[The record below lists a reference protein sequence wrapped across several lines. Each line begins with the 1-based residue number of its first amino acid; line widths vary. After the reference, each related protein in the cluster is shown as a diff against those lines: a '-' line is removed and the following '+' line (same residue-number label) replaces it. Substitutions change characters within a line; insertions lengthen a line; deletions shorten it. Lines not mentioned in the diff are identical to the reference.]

1 MSDQLSLIEKL
12 GAAKR
17 VALFRPI
24 FSLGIILLSVIAAL
38 FEGIGLGFLL
48 PIIQQARGNGE
59 VSGLAEGFV
68 WAYELVGVP
77 FTLEYIIA
85 GVALVMTLRYTAS
98 FLVAWLRAMIR
109 VQYVRDIQTRAFDSA
124 LDARIGYFDEQGSD
138 EILNAIVTQSR
149 EAGNAIMRLVRIVE
163 QSILSLMYVSV
174 ALYLAPVL
182 TLAAGAILAVLTYLV
197 RYRFESGYSVGDRVA
212 EANERVQEVVQA
224 GTQGIRDVKLFGLSE
239 KFFNRFEDQVGTF
252 ARSKVTL
259 RRNQAAIQNLYQL
272 TTAVTVFV
280 LIYFAL
286 EFSSLSLAGLGVFL
300 FAMFRLSP
308 RISNL
313 NTWIYRL
320 EGDLPHL
327 LRTEQLIAEM
337 QASQEPIGGDT
348 AVPSQV
354 ERIEADSLDF
364 SYDGDEQVLDDVS
377 YSVERGE
384 FIAFVGPSGAGK
396 STIVSL
402 LARMYEPDSGEI
414 RADGTP
420 IEEFDLTEW
429 REHLSVVRQNPH
441 IFNDTLEY
449 NVRIGNRDASRSEI
463 ERACELACV
472 TEFLDD
478 LPEGYQSTLGDDG
491 VRLSGGQKQR
501 VALARALVRDV
512 DFLLLDEATSD
523 LDTNIEEDVHDGI
536 ESLDADHGLV
546 VVAHRLSTVRNADRI
561 YTMVDGRVEEVGTH
575 EELLEAEE
583 MYAELYSTDR

>member
-1 MSDQLSLIEKL
+1 MSGQLSLIEKL

-24 FSLGIILLSVIAAL
+24 FTLGIILLSVIAAIL
-38 FEGIGLGFLL
+38 EGIGLGFLL

-59 VSGLAEGFV
+59 ASGFAEGFLWV
-68 WAYELVGVP
+68 YEFVGVP

-98 FLVAWLRAMIR
+98 FLVAWLRAMLR
-109 VQYVRDIQTRAFDSA
+109 VQYVRDLQTRAYRSA
-124 LDARIGYFDEQGSD
+124 LNSRIGYFDEQGSD

-163 QSILSLMYVSV
+163 QGLLSLMYISV
-174 ALYLAPVL
+174 ALYLAPLL
-182 TLAAGAILAVLTYLV
+182 TFVAGSILAGLTYLI
-197 RYRFESGYSVGDRVA
+197 RYRLESGYSVGDRVA

-239 KFFNRFEDQVGTF
+239 KFFENFDNHIGTF
-252 ARSKVTL
+252 ARSKITL
-259 RRNQAAIQNLYQL
+259 RRNQAAIENLYQL
-272 TTAVTVFV
+272 TTAITVFL

-308 RISNL
+308 KISNL
-313 NTWIYRL
+313 NTYIYRI
-320 EGDLPHL
+320 EADFPHL
-327 LRTEQLIAEM
+327 VRTEQLIDEM
-337 QASQEPIGGDT
+337 QASQEPTEGST
-348 AVPSQV
+348 PVPSPV

-402 LARMYEPDSGEI
+402 LARMYEPDSGVI

-420 IEEFDLTEW
+420 IQEFDLTEW
-429 REHLSVVRQNPH
+429 REHLSVVRQNPY

-449 NVRIGNRDASRSEI
+449 NVRVGNRDASRSEI
-463 ERACELACV
+463 ERACDLACV
-472 TEFLDD
+472 TEFLDE
-478 LPEGYQSTLGDDG
+478 LPDGYQTTLGDDG

-501 VALARALVRDV
+501 VALSRALVRNV

-523 LDTNIEEDVHDGI
+523 LDTNIEQDVHDGI

-575 EELLEAEE
+575 EELLEAEGT
-583 MYAELYSTDR
+583 YTELYSA